1 MSKRIWA
8 AQRRRQSNSSRKYV
22 LLFVALLRV
31 WNMDGP
37 TGPTSTS
44 YKIIDP
50 EDFTVAEPFST
61 NFHCVRPPV
70 AQGPIDIIS
79 DGQGCT
85 NWTAPIDTSVQPRFC
100 ALQQCYNLVVAPA
113 SCIVQRSVAWV
124 LGSRPMWRCFR
135 HHTQCLAGISRAILK
150 KVLIIIIVIYM
161 ILV

>member
-8 AQRRRQSNSSRKYV
+8 AQRRPQSNSSRKYV

-124 LGSRPMWRCFR
+124 LGPRPMWRCFR

>member
-8 AQRRRQSNSSRKYV
+8 AQRRPQSNSSRKYV

-85 NWTAPIDTSVQPRFC
+85 NWTAPIDTVVTKILRAPTL
-100 ALQQCYNLVVAPA
+100 LQSRRGPGFLHRPTECCLSAGTKTYVTLLPA
-113 SCIVQRSVAWV
+113 SHSV
-124 LGSRPMWRCFR
+124 SRWNFKS
-135 HHTQCLAGISRAILK
+135 HIEESTN
-150 KVLIIIIVIYM
+150 IIIVIYM

>member
-8 AQRRRQSNSSRKYV
+8 AQRRPQSNSSRKYV

-31 WNMDGP
+31 WNMMARQAQHQHHIRSSIQKISQLRSRSVPIFIASGLQWHKAP
-37 TGPTSTS
+37 LTSLVT
-44 YKIIDP
+44 DRL
-50 EDFTVAEPFST
+50 
-61 NFHCVRPPV
+61 HH
-70 AQGPIDIIS
+70 
-79 DGQGCT
+79 
-85 NWTAPIDTSVQPRFC
+85 WTAPIDTSVQPRFC

-124 LGSRPMWRCFR
+124 LGPRPMWRCFR